1 MRQSWIESFDGT
13 KIGYR
18 LRGEGNKV
26 MVFCNGLST
35 TESYWKYLI
44 RHYSA
49 RCRVLTW
56 DYRGHG
62 ASHPPMNPDEISI
75 SSHARDLNLI
85 LDAEQ
90 IEQPVIGGFSMG
102 VQVCREYYRLFPEGC
117 AGLILVAFMVGSY
130 LVCFANRKAGDFLI
144 ETEIEMRKVTWPT
157 WKPWLSPKTELWGAT
172 YVVIVLML
180 VIAGFIALV
189 DVALQ
194 MIAQLIFY
202 GG

>member
-1 MRQSWIESFDGT
+1 MGWRVYRPGDG
-13 KIGYR
+13 KITR
-18 LRGEGNKV
+18 T
-26 MVFCNGLST
+26 VFLSV
-35 TESYWKYLI
+35 LMI
-44 RHYSA
+44 LGVYSA
-49 RCRVLTW
+49 YSWYNWREASWTYLPSLGTHQLTW
-56 DYRGHG
+56 GEVG
-62 ASHPPMNPDEISI
+62 
-75 SSHARDLNLI
+75 
-85 LDAEQ
+85 
-90 IEQPVIGGFSMG
+90 
-102 VQVCREYYRLFPEGC
+102 